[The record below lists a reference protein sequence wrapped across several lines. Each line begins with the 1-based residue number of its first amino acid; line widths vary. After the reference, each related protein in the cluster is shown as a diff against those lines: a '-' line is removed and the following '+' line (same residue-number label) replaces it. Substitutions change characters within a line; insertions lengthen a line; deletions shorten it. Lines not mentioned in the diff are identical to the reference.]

1 MTTAPAPP
9 PDRRS
14 RRERRCD
21 HPDHGVERDGLDP
34 RGRSRRRLLVGAGAA
49 GLALGTGL
57 GGVRVSFAAQPSGG
71 TLVVVF
77 LRGGMDGLSALVPA
91 GDPHLAAAR
100 PDIAVPQSAAL
111 PLDRTWGLHPAL
123 SSLHELWRHGRF
135 TAVPAVSTPDISR
148 SHFQAQDYLERGG
161 SATGASSGWLNRA
174 LEAAGPG
181 TPLQALTV
189 GKSTARSLVGAR
201 ATTSLRALDALTLR
215 IGDDA
220 RRERAVRALEALHA
234 GVDHP
239 LAADAAAALESLG
252 AARLAAALAPE
263 PGADYPDDDP
273 GPQLRDV
280 ARLVK
285 ADVGLRVACVD
296 VGGWDTHVGQG
307 GVDGGTMADRLGALD
322 RALGAF
328 VADLGPAGDAV
339 TVVVMTEFGRRVAQ
353 NANRGT
359 DHGHGAAV
367 LLVGGGLAGGRVH
380 GAWHGLAPD
389 VLDDGD
395 VPGWNDYRDLLAELV
410 TTRLGVPAGA
420 LGDVFP
426 GHRPQP
432 LGVTA

>member
-1 MTTAPAPP
+1 MTATPAATPCHRCHD
-9 PDRRS
+9 PDGS
-14 RRERRCD
+14 
-21 HPDHGVERDGLDP
+21 GGGLDP

-57 GGVRVSFAAQPSGG
+57 GRARVSFAAQPGGG
-71 TLVVVF
+71 TLVVLF
-77 LRGGMDGLSALVPA
+77 LRGGMDGLSALVPV

-100 PDIAVPQSAAL
+100 PDIAVPASAAL

-123 SSLHELWRHGRF
+123 SSLHQLWRDGRCA
-135 TAVPAVSTPDISR
+135 AVPAVSTPDISR
-148 SHFQAQDYLERGG
+148 SHFQAQDCLERGG
-161 SATGASSGWLNRA
+161 SATGATSGWLNRA
-174 LEAAGPG
+174 LESAGPG

-189 GKSTARSLVGAR
+189 GKSTVRSLVGER
-201 ATTSLRALDALTLR
+201 PTTSLRALDALSLR
-215 IGDDA
+215 IGDEA
-220 RRERAVRALEALHA
+220 RRGRAVEALRALHE

-239 LAADAAAALESLG
+239 LAADARTAVDAMG
-252 AARLAAALAPE
+252 AAQLAAAVAPE
-263 PGADYPDDDP
+263 PGADYPDDDL
-273 GPQLRDV
+273 GTQLRDV

-285 ADVGLRVACVD
+285 ADVGLRVACID

-307 GVDGGTMADRLGALD
+307 TVDGGTMADRLGMLD
-322 RALGAF
+322 RALDAF

-339 TVVVMTEFGRRVAQ
+339 TVVVMTEFGRRVEQ
-353 NANRGT
+353 NASRGT
-359 DHGHGAAV
+359 DHGHGATV

-380 GAWHGLAPD
+380 GTWHGLAPE

-395 VPGWNDYRDLLAELV
+395 VPGWNDYRDVLAEVV
-410 TTRLGVPAGA
+410 TMRLGVPAGS